1 MVPRA
6 LGLAARVDWLV
17 CATLLVAGWAALLDW
32 YAAVPGLDL
41 VVHALTTGLVAVL
54 VWECLTRLPWP
65 AQAYRTLSPVGVAVA
80 VTASTMVLAALWELG
95 EWIGHTRLDSRIQ
108 VGAVDTATDLL
119 AGLLGAAAVGAWA
132 ASAHA
137 ASRPATEGSAR

>member
-1 MVPRA
+1 
-6 LGLAARVDWLV
+6 
-17 CATLLVAGWAALLDW
+17 
-32 YAAVPGLDL
+32 
-41 VVHALTTGLVAVL
+41 
-54 VWECLTRLPWP
+54 
-65 AQAYRTLSPVGVAVA
+65 
-80 VTASTMVLAALWELG
+80 MVLAALWELG